1 MKYSKQEIMR
11 TAWMLIKAYGVSRS
25 VALRSAWALAKAVNS
40 AASHLDDYCGH
51 ARITVNDWIKYGK
64 NRTYISVRHYT
75 NAWNL
80 KHETRI
86 GYVDNLSGAFCH
98 D

>member
-1 MKYSKQEIMR
+1 MYSKSEIMK
-11 TAWMLIKAYGVSRS
+11 TAWSLIKTYGLTKST
-25 VALRSAWALAKAVNS
+25 ALRSAWALAKAVNT

-51 ARITVNDWIKYGK
+51 ARIQINDWTKYGK

-80 KHETRI
+80 KRETNI
-86 GYVDNLSGAFCH
+86 GYVDNLTGTFMAA
-98 D
+98 